1 MALSRRSFLL
11 AAAAAGL
18 PSVARAHDEHKHNDH
33 SAHAPMSGEA
43 KADKVGAIKV
53 DVGDTPLL
61 DQDGRTVRV
70 RSDVLAGRV
79 VVVDFIYTTCTTI
92 CPIFSATMAELR
104 KRLVAAPARDIVLV
118 TVTVDPLRDTPR
130 RLKDYAARFGPLGD
144 GWIWLTGSKSN
155 VDIVNKAFG
164 AYTANID
171 DHPPMVIVG
180 DVDAGVW
187 TRFYGFP
194 GALELEARAR
204 ELVAARL
211 RPA

>member
-18 PSVARAHDEHKHNDH
+18 PSLAKAHEHKHPADPAAK
-33 SAHAPMSGEA
+33 SAEP
-43 KADKVGAIKV
+43 KADRVGAIRV
-53 DVGDTPLL
+53 DVGDAPLL
-61 DQDGRTVRV
+61 DQDGRTVRM

-79 VVVDFIYTTCTTI
+79 VVVDFVYTSCTTV

-130 RLKDYAARFGPLGD
+130 RLKDYAARFGPTGD

-155 VDIVNKAFG
+155 VDTVNKAFG

-180 DVDAGVW
+180 DADAGVW

-194 GALELEARAR
+194 GVPELEARAR

>member
-18 PSVARAHDEHKHNDH
+18 PSFAKAHDEHQH
-33 SAHAPMSGEA
+33 HANPAAKSSEQ
-43 KADKVGAIKV
+43 KADRVGAIKV

-61 DQDGRTVRV
+61 DQDGRTIRM

-79 VVVDFIYTTCTTI
+79 VVVDFVYTSCTTV

-130 RLKDYAARFGPLGD
+130 RLKDYAARFGPTGD

-155 VDIVNKAFG
+155 VDTVNKAFG

-180 DVDAGVW
+180 DADAGVW

-194 GALELEARAR
+194 GVPELEARAR

>member
-1 MALSRRSFLL
+1 MALSRRAFLL

-18 PSVARAHDEHKHNDH
+18 PSLVRAHDRH
-33 SAHAPMSGEA
+33 HADQAAKPAEQ
-43 KADKVGAIKV
+43 KADRVGAIKV

-61 DQDGRTVRV
+61 DQNGRSVRM

-79 VVVDFIYTTCTTI
+79 VVVDFVYTTCTTI

-104 KRLVAAPARDIVLV
+104 KRLGPDSARDILLV
-118 TVTVDPLRDTPR
+118 TVTVDPLRDTPK
-130 RLKDYAARFGPLGD
+130 RLKDYAARFGTPGD
-144 GWIWLTGSKSN
+144 EWLWLTGTKPN
-155 VDIVNKAFG
+155 VDAVNKAFG

-180 DVDAGVW
+180 DADRGVW

-194 GALELEARAR
+194 GAAELEARAR
-204 ELVAARL
+204 ELVGSRS
-211 RPA
+211 RPG